1 MGEERTGALRVRVAA
16 ALGQQALSDRELA
29 RRAGVDIH
37 TVVRLLYEDCG
48 ISRRSAAKVTGALG
62 MTLATATA
70 PLACRACR
78 DMPPPG
84 YKCLGC
90 DAETPPGEVVP
101 VTVTEPVLL
110 TVVSYESGAARIM
123 ADRKYQVGH
132 LLGEAYRV
140 RAHLWPVADEWPARP
155 GKVEQVTYRLV
166 RDARSGLRERLAT
179 KGPWWT
185 A

>member
-1 MGEERTGALRVRVAA
+1 MGEERTGALRTRVAA

-37 TVVRLLYEDCG
+37 TVTRLLYEDYG

-78 DMPPPG
+78 DMPPAG
-84 YKCLGC
+84 YRCLACG
-90 DAETPPGEVVP
+90 AETIAGAAVVTDELARLTL
-101 VTVTEPVLL
+101 VTYEPR
-110 TVVSYESGAARIM
+110 AARIM
-123 ADRKYQVGH
+123 ADRKYQVG
-132 LLGEAYRV
+132 LVLGEFYCTRAY
-140 RAHLWPVADEWPARP
+140 LWPVADKWPNPREA
-155 GKVEQVTYRLV
+155 EQVTFRRL
-166 RDARSGLRERLAT
+166 RDARRGLRERLAER
-179 KGPWWT
+179 GPWWT